1 VIIALL
7 IIALL
12 RQTHYLLH
20 THAHA
25 HALHGHRP
33 RGARREGWGGK
44 GTEAVS
50 EEVTEEVVLEEATEE
65 AVSGEATEAVAA
77 VAETEA
83 AVALEAEADHEAILL
98 GSDYGVDVLRH
109 GVDVLRHGVDVLRH
123 GVDVLRHGVDDH
135 DAWGWGKCSFRRAKT
150 TTAAAAALACRR
162 MKAATWNQPWRRRG
176 TRTRT
181 SFFSG
186 RESGPQH

>member
-1 VIIALL
+1 M
-7 IIALL
+7 
-12 RQTHYLLH
+12 
-20 THAHA
+20 
-25 HALHGHRP
+25 
-33 RGARREGWGGK
+33 
-44 GTEAVS
+44 
-50 EEVTEEVVLEEATEE
+50 TEEVVLEEATEE

-109 GVDVLRHGVDVLRH
+109 GVDVLRHGVD
-123 GVDVLRHGVDDH
+123 DH

-150 TTAAAAALACRR
+150 ATAAAAALACRR

-176 TRTRT
+176 TRTLLT
-181 SFFSG
+181 V
-186 RESGPQH
+186 